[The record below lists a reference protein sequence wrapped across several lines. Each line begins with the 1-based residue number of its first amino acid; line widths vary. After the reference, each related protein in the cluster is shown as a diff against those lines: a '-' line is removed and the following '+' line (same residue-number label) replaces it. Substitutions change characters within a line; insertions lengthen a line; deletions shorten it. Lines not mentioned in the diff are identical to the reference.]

1 MLVPSLLPHHQVGAD
16 HLLHPVSGFERYN
29 LAGVEHGP
37 RFLPNGRRY
46 VCYLVSR
53 GHVEVYVSMVEQDY
67 SDIPTVV
74 IVDDSGS
81 DSKMMFGC

>member
-1 MLVPSLLPHHQVGAD
+1 MLVPALLPHHSVGAD
-16 HLLHPVSGFERYN
+16 HLLHKVSGFERYK

-37 RFLPNGRRY
+37 RFVPNGRRY

-74 IVDDSGS
+74 SVNDSCS
-81 DSKMMFGC
+81 DCKLMFDC